1 MAEEEQLSLGKR
13 LKRKVHFVTI
23 AAPPHSVEWLKE
35 TEREGRKEGR
45 TGGASLMS

>member
-23 AAPPHSVEWLKE
+23 AAPPHSGEWLKE
-35 TEREGRKEGR
+35 TRGRRKDGKALR
-45 TGGASLMS
+45 